1 MAHQLAESSINGGD
15 NHSVDNFTNHYEI
28 FSETDVDVLCLFIS
42 ELPSTRGEDLQGKC
56 LLRAL
61 WAQAQDR
68 REMLEELMRKGTSSL
83 GNDVP
88 SERER

>member
-61 WAQAQDR
+61 WAQGIIPVIFVIMQR
-68 REMLEELMRKGTSSL
+68 LFEL
-83 GNDVP
+83 
-88 SERER
+88 